1 MDCGA
6 TCLRIIARYY
16 GRFYS
21 LEYLR
26 ELTFIGKDGVAL
38 IDIAD
43 AAEKLGLSSLAAKV
57 GWKRIVEGLPL
68 PMIVH
73 WRQEHFLVV
82 YEVGPNHVRVSN
94 PASGKYKMTKTE
106 FLDGWASDTIN
117 GEPHGIILLLET
129 TPEFFERE
137 GEKTDKSGFRF
148 LFTYLFRFK
157 KLLLQHQLDEPN
169 IIRRDTDIDDRLHQ
183 KWHNQLKHRA

>member
-1 MDCGA
+1 MSKKFPFYKQHDSMDCGA

-82 YEVGPNHVRVSN
+82 YEVGPNQDR
-94 PASGKYKMTKTE
+94 
-106 FLDGWASDTIN
+106 
-117 GEPHGIILLLET
+117 
-129 TPEFFERE
+129 
-137 GEKTDKSGFRF
+137 KSVV
-148 LFTYLFRFK
+148 
-157 KLLLQHQLDEPN
+157 
-169 IIRRDTDIDDRLHQ
+169 
-183 KWHNQLKHRA
+183 